1 MDSKL
6 KQSLLSVPE
15 VKLFAGDEQTDEIEQ
30 VLAAAGQIVPLAQP
44 VIDLS
49 DLVRSSFLAARQFK
63 LCQQTGKVNA
73 SWTLGSQSLNARR
86 KRSSLPTTALDSLV
100 PNLHFTHAQ
109 LHVNCIGV

>member
-49 DLVRSSFLAARQFK
+49 DLVRSSFLAARQVSTERK
-63 LCQQTGKVNA
+63 SKRIMDTWIAEPECKTQTVISA
-73 SWTLGSQSLNARR
+73 H
-86 KRSSLPTTALDSLV
+86 DS
-100 PNLHFTHAQ
+100 T
-109 LHVNCIGV
+109 